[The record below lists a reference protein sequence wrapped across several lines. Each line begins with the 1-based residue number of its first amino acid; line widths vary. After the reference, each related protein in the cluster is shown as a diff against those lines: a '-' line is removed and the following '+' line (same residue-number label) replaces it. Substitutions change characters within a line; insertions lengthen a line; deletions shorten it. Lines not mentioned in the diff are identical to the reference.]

1 MRMMFFAVLFS
12 MLATPLVLADDRLGP
27 PGKAETAKQPSIAKT
42 NQSSPPVLCYL
53 ETRDR
58 IIAIKAGN
66 RYTVKTKTGKLLA
79 ENVTLEKLQAS
90 YPELHKL
97 VTGGMAKPGAR
108 LDASV
113 R

>member
-12 MLATPLVLADDRLGP
+12 MLAMPFVLADDRPAP
-27 PGKAETAKQPSIAKT
+27 PGNAGTPKQPAIAKT

-66 RYTVKTKTGKLLA
+66 RYTVKTKKGKLLA

-97 VTGGMAKPGAR
+97 VTGGMAKPGVR
-108 LDASV
+108 IDASL